1 MANKRSKRLVID
13 ADVARSCGGK
23 DATHPVARKCR
34 EFLDGVREVCHHVVM
49 TSEISREWKK
59 HASRYARTWQAS
71 MVARRKVNR
80 PLVPAVSGFRAG
92 LEANVSN
99 ATDRAAMLKDIHL
112 LEAALATDNIV
123 VSRDDSARGLFSKTA
138 RVVHAIRSTVWVNP
152 AEEVDPR
159 LWLDNGAEPDQER
172 MLGRYGK

>member
-1 MANKRSKRLVID
+1 M
-13 ADVARSCGGK
+13 
-23 DATHPVARKCR
+23 
-34 EFLDGVREVCHHVVM
+34 
-49 TSEISREWKK
+49 
-59 HASRYARTWQAS
+59 
-71 MVARRKVNR
+71 NR

-138 RVVHAIRSTVWVNP
+138 RVVHAISSTVWVNP